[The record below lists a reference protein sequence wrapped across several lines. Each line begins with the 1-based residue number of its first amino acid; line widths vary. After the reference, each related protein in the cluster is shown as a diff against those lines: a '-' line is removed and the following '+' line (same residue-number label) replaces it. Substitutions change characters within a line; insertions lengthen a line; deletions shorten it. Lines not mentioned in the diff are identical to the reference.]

1 MVVES
6 TIDLDKIR
14 ETISEKCYYH
24 EYSETIWS
32 SVYKQYH
39 CLKRKPRKIRSLQL
53 YEGFQLQY
61 EQERV
66 DKEKKQKEKLFQ
78 NVDEISGGRK
88 NNTINLALNRK
99 EDKDILYDK
108 YSMEKESQKK
118 ENELE
123 EEKINSETEV
133 VEISEGNEVGEV
145 ETDGRVKEKKN
156 KTL

>member
-1 MVVES
+1 M
-6 TIDLDKIR
+6 
-14 ETISEKCYYH
+14 
-24 EYSETIWS
+24 
-32 SVYKQYH
+32 
-39 CLKRKPRKIRSLQL
+39 

-61 EQERV
+61 EQKRV

-88 NNTINLALNRK
+88 NNTINLAFSKK

-108 YSMEKESQKK
+108 YFMEKESQKK

-123 EEKINSETEV
+123 EKKINGKTEM
-133 VEISEGNEVGEV
+133 VEISEGNEEGEV
-145 ETDGRVKEKKN
+145 EIDERVKEKKKN

>member
-1 MVVES
+1 M
-6 TIDLDKIR
+6 
-14 ETISEKCYYH
+14 
-24 EYSETIWS
+24 
-32 SVYKQYH
+32 
-39 CLKRKPRKIRSLQL
+39 

-61 EQERV
+61 EQKRV

-88 NNTINLALNRK
+88 NNTINLAFSRK

-108 YSMEKESQKK
+108 YFMEKESQKK

-123 EEKINSETEV
+123 EKKINGKTEM
-133 VEISEGNEVGEV
+133 VEISEGNEEGEV
-145 ETDGRVKEKKN
+145 EIDERVKEKKKN

>member
-1 MVVES
+1 M
-6 TIDLDKIR
+6 
-14 ETISEKCYYH
+14 
-24 EYSETIWS
+24 
-32 SVYKQYH
+32 
-39 CLKRKPRKIRSLQL
+39 

>member
-1 MVVES
+1 M
-6 TIDLDKIR
+6 
-14 ETISEKCYYH
+14 
-24 EYSETIWS
+24 
-32 SVYKQYH
+32 
-39 CLKRKPRKIRSLQL
+39 

-61 EQERV
+61 EQKRV

-88 NNTINLALNRK
+88 NNTINLAFSRK

-108 YSMEKESQKK
+108 YFMEKESQKK

-123 EEKINSETEV
+123 EKKINGETEM
-133 VEISEGNEVGEV
+133 VEISEGNEEGEV
-145 ETDGRVKEKKN
+145 EIDERVKGKKKN

>member
-1 MVVES
+1 M
-6 TIDLDKIR
+6 
-14 ETISEKCYYH
+14 
-24 EYSETIWS
+24 
-32 SVYKQYH
+32 
-39 CLKRKPRKIRSLQL
+39 

-61 EQERV
+61 EQKRV

-88 NNTINLALNRK
+88 NNTINLAFSRK

-108 YSMEKESQKK
+108 YFMEKESQKK

-123 EEKINSETEV
+123 EKKINGETEM
-133 VEISEGNEVGEV
+133 VEISEGNEEGEV
-145 ETDGRVKEKKN
+145 EIDERVKEKKKN

>member
-1 MVVES
+1 M
-6 TIDLDKIR
+6 
-14 ETISEKCYYH
+14 
-24 EYSETIWS
+24 
-32 SVYKQYH
+32 
-39 CLKRKPRKIRSLQL
+39 

-61 EQERV
+61 EQKRV

-88 NNTINLALNRK
+88 NNTINLAFSKK

-108 YSMEKESQKK
+108 YFMEKESQKK

-123 EEKINSETEV
+123 EKKINGETEM
-133 VEISEGNEVGEV
+133 VEISEGNEEGEV
-145 ETDGRVKEKKN
+145 EIDERVKEKKKN

>member
-1 MVVES
+1 M
-6 TIDLDKIR
+6 
-14 ETISEKCYYH
+14 
-24 EYSETIWS
+24 
-32 SVYKQYH
+32 
-39 CLKRKPRKIRSLQL
+39 

-61 EQERV
+61 EQKRV

-88 NNTINLALNRK
+88 NNTINLAFSRK

-108 YSMEKESQKK
+108 YFMEKESQKK

-123 EEKINSETEV
+123 EKKINGETEM
-133 VEISEGNEVGEV
+133 VEISAGNEEGEV
-145 ETDGRVKEKKN
+145 EIDERVKGKKKN

>member
-1 MVVES
+1 M
-6 TIDLDKIR
+6 
-14 ETISEKCYYH
+14 
-24 EYSETIWS
+24 
-32 SVYKQYH
+32 
-39 CLKRKPRKIRSLQL
+39 

-61 EQERV
+61 EQKRV

-88 NNTINLALNRK
+88 NNTINLAFSKK

-108 YSMEKESQKK
+108 YFMEKESQKK

-123 EEKINSETEV
+123 EKKINGETEM
-133 VEISEGNEVGEV
+133 VEISAGNEEGEV
-145 ETDGRVKEKKN
+145 EIDERVKGKKKN